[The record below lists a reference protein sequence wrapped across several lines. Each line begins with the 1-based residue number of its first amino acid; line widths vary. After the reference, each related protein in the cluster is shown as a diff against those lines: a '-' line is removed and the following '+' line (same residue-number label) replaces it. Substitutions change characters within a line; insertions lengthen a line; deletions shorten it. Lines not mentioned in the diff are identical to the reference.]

1 MQKERLVN
9 LHLNDLTVSQ
19 FVREYNRDLWKINS
33 KNRVRPG
40 GHQFLSYFG
49 HLDSNLNGGADYKRY
64 LKKRERFSNR
74 RDTSKRLIEYL
85 EDCQIE
91 LQELKDSIREMEE
104 WYAFHDEYR
113 EPDDL
118 AEIIAEAA
126 YERAIDRHN
135 EEMEQYYYDYS

>member
-9 LHLNDLTVSQ
+9 QHLNDLTVSQ
-19 FVREYNRDLWKINS
+19 FVREYNRERWKINS
-33 KNRVRPG
+33 KNRDRPG

-49 HLDSNLNGGADYKRY
+49 HLDSNLNGGADYKR
-64 LKKRERFSNR
+64 LIKKRERFDGK
-74 RDTSKRLIEYL
+74 RDTSKRLSEYL

-91 LQELKDSIREMEE
+91 LKALEDSIREMEE

-118 AEIIAEAA
+118 AEIIAESA

-135 EEMEQYYYDYS
+135 EEVAWYYDY